1 MTEVENKIEEIEEKK
16 PRGRPTGSITSKI
29 YRWEVRIFDKETNT
43 FKEGKCCSVKDINEK
58 FSLNLNNDYVK
69 RIMTKYRA
77 DMNMR
82 NKENS
87 FLARYGHI
95 QIKKINEKV

>member
-1 MTEVENKIEEIEEKK
+1 MTEVENKTLEKK
-16 PRGRPTGSITSKI
+16 SRGRPAGSTTSKV

-58 FSLNLNNDYVK
+58 FALNLNNDYVK

-77 DMNMR
+77 DMSMR

-95 QIKKINEKV
+95 QINKINEKV